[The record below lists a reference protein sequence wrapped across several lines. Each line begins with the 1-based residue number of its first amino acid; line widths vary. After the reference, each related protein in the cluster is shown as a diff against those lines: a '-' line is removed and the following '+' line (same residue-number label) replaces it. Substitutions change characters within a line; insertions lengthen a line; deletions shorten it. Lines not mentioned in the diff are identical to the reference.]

1 MNLDVLFFLPIRRF
15 VRFVPYSIRFFCV
28 PVNSRPIQSISLLVD
43 PVFCCINGHLTQLSF
58 TGFYWVL
65 LGFTGFYWVLL
76 GFTGF
81 YWFLLVFTGF
91 YRVLL
96 SIQGQSKVFRYYL
109 ILFFCWING
118 HLTQC

>member
-76 GFTGF
+76 GFTGVLSVFYLVSIGFTEF
-81 YWFLLVFTGF
+81 YWALLGFTEFYWALLGFTGF
-91 YRVLL
+91 
-96 SIQGQSKVFRYYL
+96 F
-109 ILFFCWING
+109 
-118 HLTQC
+118 